1 MIMRNMFEDFK
12 TGWSISVKKNEEGPK
27 KIAEVREEVADKYEA
42 ERQAQ
47 DASRKNDRGGGRYN
61 NDGDYG
67 NDRRN
72 NNRGDNRNQE
82 QRYQKKD
89 SHNKNQGGIP
99 YGKGGQEKRG
109 GDRNQRDNRNDRNK
123 KQEKEDVVIEEITEE
138 EMCKKVKKNFEE
150 FVLKK
155 QNEVAEPADEDE
167 NEEAKEEKPKSE
179 QFDLSLYRT
188 INRKNGKSYEDIF
201 YGLLLRVF
209 DEDIQKVEN
218 HFEQYLD

>member
-1 MIMRNMFEDFK
+1 MFEDFK
-12 TGWSISVKKNEEGPK
+12 NGWEISVKKNEEGPK

-72 NNRGDNRNQE
+72 NNRDNRNQE

-89 SHNKNQGGIP
+89 SHKNQGGIP

-109 GDRNQRDNRNDRNK
+109 GDRN
-123 KQEKEDVVIEEITEE
+123 
-138 EMCKKVKKNFEE
+138 
-150 FVLKK
+150 
-155 QNEVAEPADEDE
+155 
-167 NEEAKEEKPKSE
+167 
-179 QFDLSLYRT
+179 
-188 INRKNGKSYEDIF
+188 
-201 YGLLLRVF
+201 
-209 DEDIQKVEN
+209 
-218 HFEQYLD
+218 